1 MVDRSHYEEVVQGMR
16 SAVLGGTC
24 RGANLPDIEVC
35 GKTERPRTVEK
46 TTLPLWDLLP

>member
-24 RGANLPDIEVC
+24 RGATCPTSRYVE
-35 GKTERPRTVEK
+35 KPERPRTVEK